1 PKNCNKNS
9 SQKTTDTFK
18 TRFPPQQSA
27 SQLKILIP
35 VGTEITIV
43 EKTKKVFPAGPMPTV
58 NIWCAHT
65 LKLIKPIA
73 TDAATIA
80 GYPKIALREKT
91 GRISLTKP
99 NAGNTRM

>member
-1 PKNCNKNS
+1 MQNIIGTLKMI
-9 SQKTTDTFK
+9 
-18 TRFPPQQSA
+18 FPPHSVP

-43 EKTKKVFPAGPMPTV
+43 ENTKKVFPSGPIPTV

-65 LKLIKPIA
+65 LRLIKPIA
-73 TDAATIA
+73 TVAATIA

-91 GRISLTKP
+91 GMISLTNP
-99 NAGNTRM
+99 NAGSTRM